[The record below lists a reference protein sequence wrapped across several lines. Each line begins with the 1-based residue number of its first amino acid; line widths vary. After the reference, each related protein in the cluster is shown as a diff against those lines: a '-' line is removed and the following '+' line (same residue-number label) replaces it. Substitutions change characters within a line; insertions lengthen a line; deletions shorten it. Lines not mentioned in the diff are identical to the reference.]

1 MSTRNI
7 PLANFSSETRTLI
20 NQALQVA
27 LNKSASEPVIFQPL
41 NSSYVPT
48 GTEAQHAAE
57 IIKIAMMDQIIY
69 AAAAPFIAEALR
81 YVASDIKEWLDT
93 RDTAQTLP
101 DAMIDY
107 FRNNGMYIGN
117 TTATELKCLAR
128 NIYPIGELTCYKVV
142 DNQECLNDCIDSVVK
157 AREKEGGFSIYEPQK
172 IGITVDG
179 TVYDFPADHPVL
191 DALHEMMVDFY
202 SN

>member
-7 PLANFSSETRTLI
+7 PLANFSSGTRSLI

-93 RDTAQTLP
+93 RDAAQALP

-107 FRNNGMYIGN
+107 FRNNGMYISD
-117 TTATELKCLAR
+117 TTVTELKCLAR
-128 NIYPIGELTCYKVV
+128 NICPIGELNDYIVV
-142 DNQECLNDCIDSVVK
+142 DNQECLNDCIDRIVE
-157 AREKEGGFSIYEPQK
+157 AREEEARLSIYEPQK

-179 TVYDFPADHPVL
+179 TVYAFPADHPVL

>member
-7 PLANFSSETRTLI
+7 PLANFSSETRSLI

-69 AAAAPFIAEALR
+69 AATAPFIAEALR

-93 RDTAQTLP
+93 RDTAQSLE
-101 DAMIDY
+101 DSMIDY
-107 FRNNGMYIGN
+107 FRNNGLYLSDTTVKELQWLSRCLDPVGEITDYIKVDSQKN
-117 TTATELKCLAR
+117 LDECITQLACLRQSVSEELQYGRA
-128 NIYPIGELTCYKVV
+128 NV
-142 DNQECLNDCIDSVVK
+142 
-157 AREKEGGFSIYEPQK
+157 
-172 IGITVDG
+172 GIVIQG
-179 TVYDFPADHPVL
+179 TLFDFPDDDPVL
-191 DALHEMMVDFY
+191 DALYEMIVDFH
-202 SN
+202 SA